1 MLNKLIITSVI
12 MLIVDYFFLTNFS
25 NHFKQQIK
33 LVQNKPL
40 KMNYKYA
47 LLSYITL
54 IIGFNYF
61 DNIFI
66 KANLSKNER
75 LLSMT
80 ILGWIIYFVY
90 EFTNGAIIQDWQLK
104 TIILDGT
111 WGGILF
117 FITLYLYLS
126 LF

>member
-1 MLNKLIITSVI
+1 MYNKIIITSVI
-12 MLIVDYFFLTNFS
+12 MLIIDYIFLSNVS

-33 LVQNKPL
+33 MIQNKPL
-40 KMNYKYA
+40 KMNYTYA

-66 KANLSKNER
+66 KANLTQNER
-75 LLSMT
+75 LTSIS
-80 ILGWIIYFVY
+80 ILGWVIYFVY

-104 TIILDGT
+104 SILLDGT

-117 FITLYLYLS
+117 YSTLFIYLNY
-126 LF
+126 F

>member
-1 MLNKLIITSVI
+1 
-12 MLIVDYFFLTNFS
+12 MLIVDYIFLSNVS

-47 LLSYITL
+47 LLSYIAL

-61 DNIFI
+61 DHIFI
-66 KANLSKNER
+66 KANLSNKER
-75 LLSMT
+75 LLSMS
-80 ILGWIIYFVY
+80 ILGWVIYFVY

-104 TIILDGT
+104 TIIIDGT

-117 FITLYLYLS
+117 YLTLYLYL
-126 LF
+126 LK

>member
-1 MLNKLIITSVI
+1 MYNKVIITSII
-12 MLIVDYFFLTNFS
+12 MLIIDYIFLSSVS

-33 LVQNKPL
+33 LIQNKPL

-47 LLSYITL
+47 MFSYLFL

-66 KANLSKNER
+66 KANLSNNER
-75 LLSMT
+75 LISMA
-80 ILGWIIYFVY
+80 ILGWVIYFVY

-104 TIILDGT
+104 TILIDGT
-111 WGGILF
+111 WGGMLF
-117 FITLYLYLS
+117 YITLYIYLHY
-126 LF
+126 F